1 MRARAVACALTSSVV
16 ALGAATAQGSG
27 EVRLDGGVARIA
39 QNGREAKGAGLLSA
53 LWRGTTE
60 RFATL
65 ASGAFTYAGD
75 SVTAVQGIL
84 AGAFRRSPESLFRI
98 EGGATGAAFGSYAL
112 GRGGNLSAY
121 LRQHLDLADGGFWA
135 GGSVGDTERDD
146 ISSHATTFDLG
157 ALLRFTNVETSIAWS
172 HIRTDDQKLMDAAR
186 VFLTRDAAAYD
197 LDDFVLSAQFDNGR
211 MQVGVQQSWRAGSR
225 ATVANQTAFAW
236 SAAWA
241 FTPRFSLGLGAGR
254 QLADPVRG
262 VPDAQVTSAVLRAV
276 VYPSRLP
283 AFSAS
288 AVKAYAS
295 VSPGTEGTL
304 LVVRVSAGESQRVE
318 VAGSF
323 SGWEPVPLTRTPG
336 GWEARA
342 TLHSGRYRVAVRVD
356 GGPWRAPLNLG
367 KVRDEFGGEAGLVV
381 VP

>member
-16 ALGAATAQGSG
+16 ALGAAAAQNSG
-27 EVRLDGGVARIA
+27 EVRLEGGVARIA
-39 QNGREAKGAGLLSA
+39 QNGREAKGAGLLSG

-60 RFATL
+60 HFATL

-75 SVTAVQGIL
+75 SVTAVQGII
-84 AGAFRRSPESLFRI
+84 AGAFRRSSESMFRI
-98 EGGATGAAFGSYAL
+98 EGGATGAAFGSYGL

-121 LRQHLDLADGGFWA
+121 VRQHLDLADGGFWL
-135 GGSVGDTERDD
+135 GGSAGDTERDN
-146 ISSHATTFDLG
+146 ISSHATTIDLG
-157 ALLRFTNVETSIAWS
+157 ALLRFTNVETSVAWS
-172 HIRTDDQKLMDAAR
+172 HVRTDDQKLMEAAR
-186 VFLTRDAAAYD
+186 VFLARDAAAYD
-197 LDDFVLSAQFDNGR
+197 LDDFMLGAQFDNGR
-211 MQVGVQQSWRAGSR
+211 LQVSVSQSWRAGSR
-225 ATVANQTAFAW
+225 ATVVNQSAFAW

-241 FTPRFSLGLGAGR
+241 FSPRFSLALGAGR

-262 VPDAQVTSAVLRAV
+262 VPDAQVTSVVLRAI
-276 VYPSRLP
+276 VYPVRLP
-283 AFSAS
+283 AFAGS

-304 LVVRVSAGESQRVE
+304 LVVRVTAAESQRVE

-323 SGWEPVPLTRTPG
+323 SGWEPVPLTRTPE
-336 GWEARA
+336 GWEARVA
-342 TLHSGRYRVAVRVD
+342 LRSGRYRVAVRVD

-367 KVRDEFGGEAGLVV
+367 KIRDEFGGEAGLVV